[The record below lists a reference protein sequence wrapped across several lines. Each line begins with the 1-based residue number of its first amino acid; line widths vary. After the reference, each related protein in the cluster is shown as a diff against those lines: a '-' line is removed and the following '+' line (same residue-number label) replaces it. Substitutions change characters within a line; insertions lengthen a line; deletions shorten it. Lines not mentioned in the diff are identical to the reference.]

1 MSKKFPDLTGD
12 GKITKADILKGRKVF
27 ADGGSL
33 MIPVERQQYAFG
45 AAVKGIISAAK
56 KAGRKPSLNEPLDS
70 GVKEGLGIDNKAIE
84 KALSTQNIE
93 NKNALFFNKKELKEL
108 KAEVGDENTY
118 SSLLEDLIK
127 IRETDDQ
134 IVKLALDLKYSNKD
148 INSFLTGDPSILPK
162 LQKEYDEVFEEGIRS
177 AENQA
182 AKDVIEKNKKGRPR
196 IPTDVKKQRKEVADL
211 QKGISRFRLGEG
223 REKLKR
229 SDIPD
234 GSGPFRAA
242 WIKAWQNYKDEFTY
256 KGNKYSMK
264 DFTPE
269 REAKAIGGL
278 AKGIA
283 SFAGAK
289 ASRDAPKVTAARKAS
304 VASGD
309 PDNVAEMLEEALMQ
323 NPRLLDEMPETDLQA
338 LMAELP
344 PAYRSKLDPDMG
356 AVVENK
362 LELVKGMEPAE
373 VAKNLQLFDTLEQLK
388 QYATALN
395 PKETR
400 EFLNSVSPEDYD
412 LFEGFEGLIQQL
424 GPREMKAHGGTI
436 GLLVPVEGI
445 KPDGEMEDDYVSYV
459 MDETLSDDEIEYVN
473 KALESDDRL
482 SELFDKIV
490 LSSAE
495 FTGAGEVDG
504 PGTGTSDE
512 IPARLSDG
520 EFVFTKKAVDQIGV
534 EKLEEMMKDAENEY
548 DASRQ
553 DMALGGLMNDPTQ
566 DEKAN
571 LPDQA
576 MSDDQ
581 IEEQMLDANRIP
593 SLMRR

>member
-12 GKITKADILKGRKVF
+12 GKVTKADILKGRKVF
-27 ADGGSL
+27 AKGGSL
-33 MIPVERQQYAFG
+33 MLPVERQQYAFG

-56 KAGRKPSLNEPLDS
+56 KAGGKAIFDEPLDS
-70 GVKEGLGIDNKAIE
+70 GVKEGIGIDNKAIE
-84 KALSTQNIE
+84 KALSTRNIE

-118 SSLLEDLIK
+118 SSLLEDLMK
-127 IRETDDQ
+127 IRETDDE

-148 INSFLTGDPSILPK
+148 INSFLSGDPSILP
-162 LQKEYDEVFEEGIRS
+162 
-177 AENQA
+177 ENQA
-182 AKDVIEKNKKGRPR
+182 AKDVMERSKKGRSR
-196 IPTDVKKQRKEVADL
+196 IPTDVKKQRKEATDL

-223 REKLKR
+223 TEKLKR

-256 KGNKYSMK
+256 KGNKYSVK
-264 DFTPE
+264 DSTPE
-269 REAKAIGGL
+269 REAKAVGGIL
-278 AKGIA
+278 KGVA

-289 ASRDAPKVTAARKAS
+289 ASRDAPKVTAKRKAA
-304 VASGD
+304 VAAGD

-323 NPRLLDEMPETDLQA
+323 NPRLLDEMPEADLQE
-338 LMAELP
+338 LMADLP
-344 PAYRSKLDPDMG
+344 PAYRSKLDLDMG
-356 AVVENK
+356 TVVENK

-373 VAKNLQLFDTLEQLK
+373 VAKNLQLFDTLAQLK
-388 QYATALN
+388 QYASGLN
-395 PKETR
+395 PKQTR
-400 EFLNSVSPEDYD
+400 EFLNNVSPEDYD
-412 LFEGFEGLIQQL
+412 LFEGFEGLLQQL
-424 GPREMKAHGGTI
+424 GPREVKAEGGMM
-436 GLLVPVEGI
+436 GLLVPAEGL
-445 KPDGEMEDDYVSYV
+445 KPDTEMEEDYVSYV
-459 MDETLSDDEIEYVN
+459 MDETLSDDEMEYVN

-495 FTGAGEVDG
+495 FTGSGEVDG

-520 EFVFTKKAVDQIGV
+520 EFVFTKKAVDVIGV
-534 EKLEEMMKDAENEY
+534 EKLEKMMKDAEEQ
-548 DASRQ
+548 AERQ
-553 DMALGGLMNDPTQ
+553 TKAVGGIINDPTQ
-566 DEKAN
+566 DEKAD

-576 MSDDQ
+576 MSDEQ
-581 IEEQMLDANRIP
+581 IEEQMLDANRVP